1 MDNAVSLILA
11 DVLFIAVLILI
22 LADHTMD
29 RNGIILAP
37 LVVIAFATCI
47 IRHINHYND
56 TGRIY

>member
-1 MDNAVSLILA
+1 MDNTASLILA

-22 LADHTMD
+22 LADHSLD
-29 RNGIILAP
+29 KNAIILMP
-37 LVVIAFATCI
+37 LIVISFATCI